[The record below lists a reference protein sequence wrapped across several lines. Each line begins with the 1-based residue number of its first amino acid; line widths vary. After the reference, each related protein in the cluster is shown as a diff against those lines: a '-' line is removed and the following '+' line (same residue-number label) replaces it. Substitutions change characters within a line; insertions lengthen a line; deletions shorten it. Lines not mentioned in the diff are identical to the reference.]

1 MSTAAAD
8 VTGHASL
15 LALESTDID
24 VPNRQ
29 PPPGWTQV
37 VYRLDNA
44 PFRYASTRVDVGDG
58 VDLEHAKFHGATR
71 LLATLDDRAV
81 HLLFPYGR
89 DLRLRGVPVERR
101 LVVLTPPRASFE
113 GITQV
118 EGCGHTI
125 VLRGSAYE
133 ALCARV
139 DVAARLT
146 QWCRAQ
152 TVFAETPAAED
163 LRAEIEGYYALIAR
177 RPDLAL
183 TEPARACARVSLID
197 LMGAALESLGADDSL
212 TQPPAKAG
220 SRSLAL
226 AAERWIWDRVAD
238 ADAPPVS
245 LGASAAAL
253 GYSER
258 RLQQA
263 IEEHFGISF
272 VRFVRAARLHQARAA
287 LRAHGRHD
295 SVSAIATRYGFWHLG
310 RFSRYYRETFGEAPS
325 QTAAVRG
332 AGEHASATAQGV
344 ALLRTDRSTA
354 LRRSR
359 A

>member
-8 VTGHASL
+8 LTGHASL
-15 LALESTDID
+15 LALESADID

-44 PFRYASTRVDVGDG
+44 PFRYTSTRIDVGNG
-58 VDLEHAKFHGATR
+58 VDLEHAQFHGATR
-71 LLATLDDRAV
+71 LLATLDDGAV

-101 LVVLTPPRASFE
+101 LAVLTPPRASFE
-113 GITQV
+113 GLTQV

-125 VLRGSAYE
+125 VLRGPAYE
-133 ALCARV
+133 ALCARF
-139 DVAARLT
+139 DVAARLP

-163 LRAEIEGYYALIAR
+163 LRAEIEGYYTLVAR

-183 TEPARACARVSLID
+183 GDPARAFARASLID

-212 TQPPAKAG
+212 SQPPARAG

-226 AAERWIWDRVAD
+226 AAERWIWDRVAEP
-238 ADAPPVS
+238 DAPPVS
-245 LGASAAAL
+245 LGATAAAL
-253 GYSER
+253 SYSER

-263 IEEHFGISF
+263 IEDHFGISF

-287 LRAHGRHD
+287 LRARGQCE
-295 SVSAIATRYGFWHLG
+295 SIATIATRYGFLHLG
-310 RFSRYYRETFGEAPS
+310 RFSRYYREMFGEPPS
-325 QTAAVRG
+325 RTAAVRG
-332 AGEHASATAQGV
+332 GGESV
-344 ALLRTDRSTA
+344 AVRGTGG
-354 LRRSR
+354 
-359 A
+359 